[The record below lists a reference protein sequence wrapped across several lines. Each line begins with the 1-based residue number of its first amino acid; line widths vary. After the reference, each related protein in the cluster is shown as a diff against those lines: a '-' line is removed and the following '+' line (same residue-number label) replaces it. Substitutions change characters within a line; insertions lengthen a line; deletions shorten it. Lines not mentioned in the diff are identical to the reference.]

1 MVSRDFSKVSPKVWR
16 SPRFRGL
23 QSDQAK
29 LFYLYVLTCEH
40 QSSAGCFR
48 LPDAYAAADLS
59 WPRDILETARAHLI
73 ETQLLVHDP
82 ETEEYF
88 VPRWFKHNPSTNPKH
103 RKGIERQISDLDSEH
118 VRRVAEAEF
127 IESVPEQSP
136 LEVRPY
142 PNGLTASRLTNSSY
156 LRGQG

>member
-1 MVSRDFSKVSPKVWR
+1 MRDFSKVSPKVWR

-23 QSDQAK
+23 QSEGAR

-59 WPRDILETARAHLI
+59 WSPERLEEYRAALVGAG
-73 ETQLLVHDP
+73 LLVHDP

-88 VPRWFKHNPSTNPKH
+88 VTRWFKHNPGTNAKH
-103 RKGIERQISDLDSEH
+103 RAGIARLISELDSDV
-118 VRRVAEAEF
+118 VREAAEAEY
-127 IESVPEQSP
+127 EATVPPPNP
-136 LEVRPY
+136 LDLPY
-142 PNGLTASRLTNSSY
+142 SNGKRLTDSSY
-156 LRGQG
+156 LRGQR